1 MFGGVLKRKDEIT
14 TEDDEFAE
22 TKRLANEL
30 EAILTSIQED
40 IAKVPSL
47 DQFLQD
53 ILERSEKVAEL
64 QKELGKQVSSFSREV
79 ERNRKSTQ
87 TVESEFKD
95 ISTWLIKYPFSKE
108 GDKIREQ
115 LFLMQSEY
123 SGNQTTLEN
132 IQKQIRHFLS

>member
-79 ERNRKSTQ
+79 ERNR
-87 TVESEFKD
+87 
-95 ISTWLIKYPFSKE
+95 
-108 GDKIREQ
+108 
-115 LFLMQSEY
+115 
-123 SGNQTTLEN
+123 
-132 IQKQIRHFLS
+132 